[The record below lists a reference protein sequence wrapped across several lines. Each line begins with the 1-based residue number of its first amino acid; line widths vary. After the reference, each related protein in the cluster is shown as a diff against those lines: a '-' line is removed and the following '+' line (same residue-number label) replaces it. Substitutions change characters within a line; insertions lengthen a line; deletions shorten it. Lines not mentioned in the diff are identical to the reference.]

1 MKEHDGRINTKE
13 LIAAGILTVIMAFMD
28 ITGLPGLLFIN
39 IQAAD
44 ITPFYFTLM
53 INFFFTGLVCYAGSR
68 LFLPN
73 WKWRLEWTGA
83 GQGLKKYGLAGIL
96 ALICSFLAFYIGLQP
111 FDYKPTAWKV
121 LIEGFIYYIGVG
133 MIEELYVRGLLLNI
147 IEKLFHGKKNAV
159 LWAVVLSSVI
169 FGAGHIPGALGSP
182 FLVIVCKVVWTIGLG
197 IYFGAVYK
205 KTNCLWV
212 AIILHTVMDF
222 CGVPFCFS
230 TSSAYPTISLYIIL
244 PVYLLLGGYGICIL
258 RKDNDVLN
266 EDKEI

>member
-1 MKEHDGRINTKE
+1 MKDRIEGIEELNTKE
-13 LIAAGILTVIMAFMD
+13 IIAAGILTVVMAFMD
-28 ITGLPGLLFIN
+28 ITGLPCVLFIN

-53 INFFFTGLVCYAGSR
+53 VNFLFTGLVCYAGSS

-73 WKWRLEWTGA
+73 WKWGLKWAGT

-111 FDYKPTAWKV
+111 FDNEPTIWRV

-133 MIEELYVRGLLLNI
+133 IIEELYVRGLLLNI
-147 IEKLFHGKKNAV
+147 IEKLFYGKRNAV
-159 LWAVVLSSVI
+159 LWAVVISSVI
-169 FGAGHIPGALGSP
+169 FGAGHIPGTLGSP

-205 KTNCLWV
+205 KTNCLWA
-212 AIILHTVMDF
+212 AIILHAVMDF

-230 TSSAYPTISLYIIL
+230 TSSAYPSISLYIIL
-244 PVYLLLGGYGICIL
+244 PVYLLLGGYGIYIL
-258 RKDNDVLN
+258 RKNSRL
-266 EDKEI
+266 